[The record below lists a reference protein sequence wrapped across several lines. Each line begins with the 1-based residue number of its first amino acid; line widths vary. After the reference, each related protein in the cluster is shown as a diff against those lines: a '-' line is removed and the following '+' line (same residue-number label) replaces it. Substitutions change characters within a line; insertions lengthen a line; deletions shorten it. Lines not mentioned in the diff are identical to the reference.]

1 LRPAGNGRTLSSTP
15 REACPRGCRVPVDH
29 GGFRHDRNHAVPLVQ
44 RQGRRGGRLLR
55 LDLPPFEDH
64 QGGALPCGKPGP
76 DGPGDD
82 LAFELDGCEFI
93 ALNGGPHFPL
103 TPAFSLVVKCENQ
116 AEVDRYWAALSADP
130 ASEQC
135 GWLKDKFGLSWQI
148 VPNVMPELVTDKDPE
163 KAERAMQAMLRM
175 KKIDIE
181 ELKRAHAGATVT
193 T

>member
-1 LRPAGNGRTLSSTP
+1 MTGITPFLWFNDKAEEAADYYVSIFPHSKITKVARYPAGS
-15 REACPRGCRVPVDH
+15 
-29 GGFRHDRNHAVPLVQ
+29 
-44 RQGRRGGRLLR
+44 
-55 LDLPPFEDH
+55 
-64 QGGALPCGKPGP
+64 PGP
-76 DGPGDD
+76 TGQVMTVT
-82 LAFELDGCEFI
+82 FELDGCEFI